1 MGSPMGINQKNTDGA
16 VRGSFAQLGILI
28 GRLYNL
34 GVTES
39 EILRAVRLS
48 MQTAKTDGVG
58 QEG

>member
-1 MGSPMGINQKNTDGA
+1 MGINQKNTDGA